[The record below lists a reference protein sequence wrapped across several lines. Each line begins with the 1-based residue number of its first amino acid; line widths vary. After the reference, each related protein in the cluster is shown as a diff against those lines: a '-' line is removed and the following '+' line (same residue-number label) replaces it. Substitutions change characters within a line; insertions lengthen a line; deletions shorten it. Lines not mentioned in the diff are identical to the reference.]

1 MQFSVRRQEASV
13 SDDASGEVTRLLM
26 QWGQGDQKALS
37 ALLPL
42 VYDELRR
49 VARAQLSRER
59 PDHTLQSTAL
69 VNEAYVRLLGSQ
81 PPELRNRPHFVAIA
95 SRLIRQVLVDYARER
110 GAGKRDGGMRV
121 PVEHLEGL
129 SVADDGDLLS
139 LNEALNDLYRTDE
152 RQAKIVDMKFFGGLT
167 SPEVSEVLGL
177 SRATVDREWAT
188 ARAWLRRELSRTGN
202 R

>member
-1 MQFSVRRQEASV
+1 V
-13 SDDASGEVTRLLM
+13 SDDASGEVTRLLK

-110 GAGKRDGGMRV
+110 GAGKRDGGMRM

-129 SVADDGDLLS
+129 SVADDGDLLT

-188 ARAWLRRELSRTGN
+188 ARAWLRRELSRAGN